1 MVYNITSSSQN
12 DFEMKAIRYILIFIS
27 RELPTFELNYL
38 ANSQIG
44 TRGQIPRS
52 NLRRQHG
59 PPHSDLLPLP
69 FEIM

>member
-12 DFEMKAIRYILIFIS
+12 DSKMKAIRSILIFIS

-38 ANSQIG
+38 ANSRIG

-52 NLRRQHG
+52 NLHRQHG
-59 PPHSDLLPLP
+59 PPHSDLLPLL
-69 FEIM
+69 FESM